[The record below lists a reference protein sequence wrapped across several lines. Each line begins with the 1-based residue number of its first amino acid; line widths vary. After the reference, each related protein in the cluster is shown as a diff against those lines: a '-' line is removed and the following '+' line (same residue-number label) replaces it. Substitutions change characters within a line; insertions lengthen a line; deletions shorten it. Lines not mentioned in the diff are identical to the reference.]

1 MSVPYTYFLYHNPT
15 GFKYYGVKFSKR
27 ANPELFWVPGGY
39 YSSSVKVKELIEQYG
54 ADSFRAEVRKKF
66 TCVEDAVQY
75 EYRFLRKVNAVS
87 KNDWLNQCAISDK
100 FYCIMSEEAR
110 KVSSERMKKQ
120 MKNFKPSAESN
131 QRRSNTLK
139 GKVVTEETRKK
150 MSEVQKNRSAEQEQ
164 ARRDKI
170 RKHATGRGH
179 SDEVKQALS
188 SIVSQTRWVNNGTEQ
203 KKVHIDDLEN
213 AINNG
218 WTNGRILTVVT
229 CPHCGATG
237 VKHNIVRR
245 HFEKCKDN
253 LVKSDLT
260 TTVGCVIL

>member
-1 MSVPYTYFLYHNPT
+1 MSDRIPYTYFVLHIPT
-15 GFKYYGVKFSKR
+15 GLKYYGSKYGKG
-27 ANPELFWVPGGY
+27 ANPDTFWKSGGY
-39 YSSSVKVKELIEQYG
+39 FTSSVKVKNLVKEYG
-54 ADSFRAEVRKKF
+54 IDSFKAEVRKVF
-66 TCVEDAVQY
+66 ESPDQALNY
-75 EYRFLRKVNAVS
+75 EYRFLKKVSALDKS
-87 KNDWLNQCAISDK
+87 EWLNENLGGEK
-100 FYCIMSEEAR
+100 FRNFGPASEKTLAKMRGR
-110 KVSSERMKKQ
+110 KM
-120 MKNFKPSAESN
+120 SAESN
-131 QRRSNTLK
+131 QKRSNTLK
-139 GKVVTEETRKK
+139 GRVVTEETRKK
-150 MSEVQKNRSAEQEQ
+150 MSEVQKNRSTEQEQ

-245 HFEKCKDN
+245 HFDKCKDN
-253 LVKSDLT
+253 LAKSNLT
-260 TTVGCVIL
+260 TTADGVIL

>member
-1 MSVPYTYFLYHNPT
+1 
-15 GFKYYGVKFSKR
+15 
-27 ANPELFWVPGGY
+27 
-39 YSSSVKVKELIEQYG
+39 
-54 ADSFRAEVRKKF
+54 
-66 TCVEDAVQY
+66 
-75 EYRFLRKVNAVS
+75 
-87 KNDWLNQCAISDK
+87 
-100 FYCIMSEEAR
+100 MSE
-110 KVSSERMKKQ
+110 
-120 MKNFKPSAESN
+120 
-131 QRRSNTLK
+131 
-139 GKVVTEETRKK
+139 G
-150 MSEVQKNRSAEQEQ
+150 QKNRSTEQEQ

-170 RKHATGRGH
+170 RKHAIGRGH

-245 HFEKCKDN
+245 HFDKCKDN
-253 LVKSDLT
+253 LAKSNLT
-260 TTVGCVIL
+260 TTADGVIL